1 MTATLLAGA
10 VSTPIMGR
18 LGDLAGKRRMLLTS
32 LAIMV
37 VGSLVCGFIGQPA
50 RDDRRPCAAELAMG
64 AIPLGIGLMRDML
77 PREKLGSAMALMS
90 SSIGVGGGPRAAAG
104 RARRPARRLARAV
117 LRRGG
122 LGVRSIVLTLV
133 FVPESALRAQG
144 TFDVAGALG
153 LPLGLVLFLLPIT
166 KGSDWGWGRAPR
178 SACVTPAALVVLPRL
193 GRDGA
198 APGWRRWST
207 CAPRPAARCSHQP
220 RVDHGGRRLL
230 RDLLVLP
237 QLLSCRPPPATAS
250 ASRWSS
256 RVCAWRRWA

>member
-50 RDDRRPCAAELAMG
+50 RDDRRPCAAGLAMG

-90 SSIGVGGGPRAAAG
+90 SSIGVGGGLALPLAALVAQHADWHALFFGAADSASGRSSSPWSSSRRAAA
-104 RARRPARRLARAV
+104 RAGHVRRGRRPR
-117 LRRGG
+117 
-122 LGVRSIVLTLV
+122 
-133 FVPESALRAQG
+133 P
-144 TFDVAGALG
+144 
-153 LPLGLVLFLLPIT
+153 PLGLVLFLLPIT

-178 SACVTPAALVVLPRL
+178 SACVTPRRSSCSSA
-193 GRDGA
+193 GA
-198 APGWRRWST
+198 RWS
-207 CAPRPAARCSHQP
+207 CA
-220 RVDHGGRRLL
+220 
-230 RDLLVLP
+230 
-237 QLLSCRPPPATAS
+237 
-250 ASRWSS
+250 
-256 RVCAWRRWA
+256 